1 MGIPIENQLDA
12 YAQALER
19 AEMLQA
25 QMQELLDKVPVPQ
38 EIVDQWNAIKAEFQ
52 PMIDTATEAA
62 TLIKTG
68 IEQEVLKL
76 GATVKGDK
84 YMAVWNKGR
93 SSWDGKA
100 LEGFAMAH
108 PEILQAKKVGEP
120 TVTFR
125 KVK

>member
-1 MGIPIENQLDA
+1 MTITVENQLDA

-52 PMIDTATEAA
+52 PMIDAA
-62 TLIKTG
+62 TAAAALLKEG
-68 IEQEVLKL
+68 IEIEVLNL
-76 GATVKGDK
+76 GKTAYGDK

>member
-1 MGIPIENQLDA
+1 MEITVENQLDA

-19 AEMLQA
+19 TEMLQA

-52 PMIDTATEAA
+52 PMIDTATEAGA
-62 TLIKTG
+62 LIKSG

-76 GATVKGDK
+76 GATVKGNH
-84 YMAVWNKGR
+84 YMAVYVSGKTSWN
-93 SSWDGKA
+93 GKA